1 MLIIDKCI
9 YSDLNYDTVERGT
22 PPLIVNKDA
31 IFYSLHNLLTTN
43 IGERLNL
50 VTYGVNVPDQLFEQI
65 DNETADKIRLAF
77 INAVN
82 QWEPRVRIDL
92 FQSTVKPNEDENS
105 YDVKLVFNLVGINEA
120 SIMIAGQYKKQFSK
134 EKM

>member
-9 YSDLNYDTVERGT
+9 YSDLNYQTPEKGT

-31 IFYSLHNLLTTN
+31 IFYSLHNLFTTV

-50 VTYGVNVPDQLFEQI
+50 VTYGVNVPDQLFEHI
-65 DNETADKIRLAF
+65 DDITADQIRLAF

-82 QWEPRVRIDL
+82 RWEPRVKIDL
-92 FQSTVKPNEDENS
+92 FQSTVKPNEDDNS
-105 YDVKLVFNLVGINEA
+105 YDVKLVFDLVGINEA
-120 SIMIAGQYKKQFSK
+120 SIMIAGQYKKQFTE